1 MSTAA
6 FFFSLPGVEFEPCAA
21 SLVGLGPVEAA
32 VQKARL
38 QTAQAGEDAT
48 VEDEAADHVESSAVN
63 AASPPAQLQE
73 ANPARGGTSE
83 EEVAAAAEAAVLAVI
98 ERGTSGPLEG

>member
-1 MSTAA
+1 MIAAAA

-32 VQKARL
+32 VQKALL
-38 QTAQAGEDAT
+38 QTAQAAEDAA
-48 VEDEAADHVESSAVN
+48 VEADHVESSAVN